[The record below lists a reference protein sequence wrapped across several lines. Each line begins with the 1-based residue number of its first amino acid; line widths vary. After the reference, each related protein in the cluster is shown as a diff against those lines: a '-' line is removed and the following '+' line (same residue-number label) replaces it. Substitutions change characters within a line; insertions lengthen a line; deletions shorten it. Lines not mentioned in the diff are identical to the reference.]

1 MATFTT
7 SKLARQ
13 SGVNLESIRF
23 YERQGLLRKPARTA
37 GGYRMF
43 THDDVR
49 SVLFIKRAQEL
60 AFSLKEIKEL
70 LALRFAPGR
79 RCSEFRARAQAKLDD
94 IDGKLSD
101 LSACGRLFRGL
112 PVLVPDAASS
122 MFARSWKLWIRRAP
136 QDDTNRTRTHVP

>member
-23 YERQGLLRKPARTA
+23 YERQGLLRKPARSA

-94 IDGKLSD
+94 IDGRLS
-101 LSACGRLFRGL
+101 RGS

>member
-13 SGVNLESIRF
+13 GGVNLESVRF
-23 YERQGLLRKPARTA
+23 YEREGLLRKPARTA

-60 AFSLKEIKEL
+60 GFSLKEIKEL
-70 LALRFAPGR
+70 LALRFAPN
-79 RCSEFRARAQAKLDD
+79 RCCSDVRARAQAKLDD
-94 IDGKLSD
+94 IDRNLSD
-101 LSACGRLFRGL
+101 LKRMRKTLSRLTRACSRRGQADVCPIL
-112 PVLVPDAASS
+112 DALDSS
-122 MFARSWKLWIRRAP
+122 TPAR
-136 QDDTNRTRTHVP
+136 